1 MLHLEMDLTVKG
13 ISEVTEQRAKQ
24 TQPLSSVSSDFN
36 SKMAAA
42 HMFSPALLPGLALLY
57 EEPIVL

>member
-1 MLHLEMDLTVKG
+1 M
-13 ISEVTEQRAKQ
+13 TEERAKP
-24 TQPLSSVSSDFN
+24 TEPLSSVSSDLN

-57 EEPIVL
+57 EGPIVL